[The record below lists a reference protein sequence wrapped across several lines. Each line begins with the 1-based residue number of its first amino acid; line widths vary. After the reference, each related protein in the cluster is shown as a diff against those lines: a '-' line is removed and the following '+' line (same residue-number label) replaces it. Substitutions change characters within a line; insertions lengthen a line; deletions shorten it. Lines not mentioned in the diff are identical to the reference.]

1 MHTDVCNQNFSL
13 FLNLTMCDCM
23 MKVQFAKHSLCVL
36 GLGLLTLTQVI
47 PNIGYHLHS
56 SYSSRYIYSIHE
68 RSQTKSARI
77 DGPIC
82 PLKTS
87 QIKDLVYHT

>member
-36 GLGLLTLTQVI
+36 GLGLLTLTQGI
-47 PNIGYHLHS
+47 PNHRVSPTFFLFFTLYLLHPQ
-56 SYSSRYIYSIHE
+56 E
-68 RSQTKSARI
+68 VANK
-77 DGPIC
+77 IC
-82 PLKTS
+82 
-87 QIKDLVYHT
+87 